1 MKKSGGLDG
10 WPGWP
15 EGCWWEGRPRQQG
28 TDPGPQEAAPSARPT
43 AAVDAVVRSLSWGS
57 GGLGDCTWQLA
68 RPPAR
73 RSLWSVLLRTCS
85 PNTHSPV
92 CERLLG
98 SAPSP
103 GRSAQRR
110 WRVGPVCWPR
120 APSLNPGGSF
130 LLVQTVFSGPL
141 TSRFLTARGSERA
154 SFYPTPH
161 PRAGASQGGGLH
173 STPPPTPVLEGLLRE
188 VGFTSLSKEL
198 AWHLGRNLWPQDP
211 GTVRD
216 ACWGEDRGS
225 WLQTWPGGDGSGEE
239 GPPGLELQL

>member
-1 MKKSGGLDG
+1 MKKSRGLDG

-28 TDPGPQEAAPSARPT
+28 TDPGPQEAAPSARPR

-141 TSRFLTARGSERA
+141 TSRFLTPRGSERA

-161 PRAGASQGGGLH
+161 PRAGGASQGGGLH
-173 STPPPTPVLEGLLRE
+173 KSFQRAGSASRAKSVAPRPRDGKGRLLGGGPGVLAAD
-188 VGFTSLSKEL
+188 L
-198 AWHLGRNLWPQDP
+198 AWRGWEWGGRAPWP
-211 GTVRD
+211 
-216 ACWGEDRGS
+216 
-225 WLQTWPGGDGSGEE
+225 
-239 GPPGLELQL
+239 

>member
-1 MKKSGGLDG
+1 MKKSRGLDG

-15 EGCWWEGRPRQQG
+15 EGCWWGGRPRQQG
-28 TDPGPQEAAPSARPT
+28 TDPGPQEAAPSARPR

-141 TSRFLTARGSERA
+141 TSRFLTPRGSERA

-173 STPPPTPVLEGLLRE
+173 KSFQRAGLASRAKSAAPRPRDGKGRLLGGGPGVLAAD
-188 VGFTSLSKEL
+188 L
-198 AWHLGRNLWPQDP
+198 AWRGWEWGGRDPWP
-211 GTVRD
+211 
-216 ACWGEDRGS
+216 
-225 WLQTWPGGDGSGEE
+225 
-239 GPPGLELQL
+239 